1 MFNLEKNKI
10 MFHAKPHQTWLFLR
24 ARRFKKTHVYFILH
38 LFVGH
43 AMQYNATNHKLQNVF
58 TCFVIFRCLLV
69 VDRAGQ
75 DTVVCDQLEKAEHGH
90 ELTMAVDLLHHKL
103 SMVVFLLCHDLS
115 MDVVLHHNLTHVT
128 VIGLTLTLVIVVDI
142 DGLDFLGLH
151 HITIA
156 EKVSPIHMRPFV

>member
-1 MFNLEKNKI
+1 
-10 MFHAKPHQTWLFLR
+10 MFHIKPHQTWLFLR

-58 TCFVIFRCLLV
+58 TCFVIFRCFLV
-69 VDRAGQ
+69 ADRAGQ

-90 ELTMAVDLLHHKL
+90 EFTMAVDLLHHEL

-115 MDVVLHHNLTHVT
+115 MDVVLHHNLTQLQKMFHQFTCIRLCNVLIYSDF
-128 VIGLTLTLVIVVDI
+128 VQAKAGKIGSYSV
-142 DGLDFLGLH
+142 
-151 HITIA
+151 A
-156 EKVSPIHMRPFV
+156 PARKM